1 MKEINK
7 LDTLFDYLNFR
18 KIDMEIY
25 KFLLVKK
32 VSTVKQ
38 IKDNLSLSEK
48 TARTH
53 LNKLRKLGFIKRK
66 IMEEGKLKYVYCVE
80 NVSIGW
86 KNLKNKIQG
95 IVKEIGV

>member
-80 NVSIGW
+80 NVSTGW